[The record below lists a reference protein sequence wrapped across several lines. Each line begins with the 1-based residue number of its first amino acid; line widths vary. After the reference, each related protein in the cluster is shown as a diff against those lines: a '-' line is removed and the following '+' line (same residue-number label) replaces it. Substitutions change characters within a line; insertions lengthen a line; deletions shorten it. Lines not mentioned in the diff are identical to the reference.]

1 MKRIQFVISAL
12 ILLIPILLIAGG
24 KKIGEEQSK
33 ITLEGDF
40 EDIGINSIRNPIDA
54 FLLQDFIMAEFNK
67 NLGIVQISITDKNE
81 KTFIELSVDTSIK
94 SVEYIQLWGLAPGQ
108 YTIVFRNS
116 SGMMYGEFNIF

>member
-33 ITLEGDF
+33 ITLKGDF

-54 FLLQDFIMAEFNK
+54 FLLQDVIMAEFNK

-81 KTFIELSVDTSIK
+81 KTLIELSVDTSIK

-108 YTIVFRNS
+108 YTIVFSNS